1 VLDTPELAPELAA
14 IAAQFAE
21 LYRVPFRV
29 ACLNGNAGYA
39 IANNLGASVATGRRL
54 LLLNSDVLP
63 AAPGWLSAMTSF
75 YDATANIGVLGPKLL
90 YEDGSIQHA
99 GMYFQRETGTG
110 LWGNQHYFKGFHRD
124 FGEAGISRPVP
135 AVTGACMMIAS
146 DLYGEVGGL
155 SDLYVRGGYEDSD
168 LCIRLAERGLEN
180 WYLGNLHLYH
190 LEAQSYLHEDLR
202 ALATKYN
209 TWLHTHLWGEQIE
222 RMMAEYE
229 QSAPPVQPLVQ
240 PLSSPPPSL

>member
-1 VLDTPELAPELAA
+1 
-14 IAAQFAE
+14 
-21 LYRVPFRV
+21 
-29 ACLNGNAGYA
+29 
-39 IANNLGASVATGRRL
+39 
-54 LLLNSDVLP
+54 
-63 AAPGWLSAMTSF
+63 
-75 YDATANIGVLGPKLL
+75 
-90 YEDGSIQHA
+90 
-99 GMYFQRETGTG
+99 
-110 LWGNQHYFKGFHRD
+110 
-124 FGEAGISRPVP
+124 
-135 AVTGACMMIAS
+135 MMIAS

-202 ALATKYN
+202 APATKYN

-229 QSAPPVQPLVQ
+229 QSAPPMQPLIQ